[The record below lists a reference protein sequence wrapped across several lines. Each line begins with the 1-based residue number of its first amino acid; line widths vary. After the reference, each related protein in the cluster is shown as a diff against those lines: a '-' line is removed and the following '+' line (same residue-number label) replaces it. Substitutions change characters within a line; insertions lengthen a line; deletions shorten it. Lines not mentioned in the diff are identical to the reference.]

1 MNRTFPLAI
10 AVVVLLAIWL
20 GALSFYT
27 VDPTEQVL
35 LLQFGAPRE
44 VVSDQGLHVK
54 LPFVQSIQVI
64 DRRLLSLE
72 APAEEVIT
80 EDKKRIV
87 VDAFARWRV
96 VEPLKFYQTLLD
108 RIGADSRLTPFLSS
122 DLRRVLGSQSFATV
136 LSAARADLM
145 HDIRDD
151 MNAETG
157 KFGVQIA
164 DVRIRHADLP
174 PQNSQAI
181 VQRMQQER
189 KREANEF
196 RAEGSE
202 IKQRIEARAD
212 REVTVLL
219 AEANRESQ
227 ILRGEGEAEQ
237 TKILGDAYGQDADF
251 FAFYRSMQAYRD
263 ALPADTTRVLLSPN
277 SEFFRYFGQAPGGG
291 TNTAAAAA
299 APRRKKK

>member
-1 MNRTFPLAI
+1 MNRVALI
-10 AVVVLLAIWL
+10 AVALVVAFGVALA
-20 GALSFYT
+20 GASFYT

-35 LLQFGAPRE
+35 LLQFGAPLT
-44 VVSDQGLHVK
+44 VVTDEGLHTK
-54 LPFVQSIQVI
+54 IPWMQTIQVI
-64 DRRLLSLE
+64 DRRLLNLE

-87 VDAFARWRV
+87 VDAFARWRIV
-96 VEPLKFYQTLLD
+96 DPLRFYQTFLD
-108 RIGADSRLTPFLSS
+108 ETGAQLRLNPFLSS
-122 DLRRVLGSQSFATV
+122 DLRRVLGSQTFATM
-136 LSAARADLM
+136 LSSSRADLM

-151 MNAETG
+151 MNQEMG
-157 KFGVQIA
+157 RFGVEVV

-174 PQNSQAI
+174 PQNSDAI
-181 VQRMQQER
+181 FQRMQQER

-202 IKQRIEARAD
+202 IKQRIQARAE

-219 AEANRESQ
+219 AEAGRESQ

-237 TKILGDAYGQDADF
+237 TRILGDAFGQDADF

-263 ALPADTTRVLLSPN
+263 ALPADTSRVLLSPN
-277 SEFFRYFGQAPGGG
+277 SEFFRYFEQTQA
-291 TNTAAAAA
+291 ASAA
-299 APRRKKK
+299 APPRRKH

>member
-1 MNRTFPLAI
+1 MAIVLVLVVGAWLAV
-10 AVVVLLAIWL
+10 A
-20 GALSFYT
+20 SFYT

-35 LLQFGAPRE
+35 VLQFDAPLK
-44 VVSDQGLHVK
+44 VVTDEGLHVK
-54 LPFVQSIQVI
+54 IPWMQSIQVI
-64 DRRLLSLE
+64 DRRLLNLE

-87 VDAFARWRV
+87 VDAFARWRIV
-96 VEPLKFYQTLLD
+96 DPLRFYQTLLD
-108 RIGADSRLTPFLSS
+108 ETGAQLRLNPFLSS
-122 DLRRVLGSQSFATV
+122 DLRRVLGSQNFATV
-136 LSAARADLM
+136 LSSARADLM

-151 MNAETG
+151 MNQEMG
-157 KFGVQIA
+157 RFGVQVV

-181 VQRMQQER
+181 FQRMQQER

-202 IKQRIEARAD
+202 IKQRIAARAE

-219 AEANRESQ
+219 AEAGRESQ

-237 TKILGDAYGQDADF
+237 TKILGDAFGQDPDF

-277 SEFFRYFGQAPGGG
+277 SEFFRYFGEPQ
-291 TNTAAAAA
+291 TAAAKT
-299 APRRKKK
+299 PPPKRRR

>member
-1 MNRTFPLAI
+1 MNRVAVF
-10 AVVVLLAIWL
+10 AVVVVAALGVALA
-20 GALSFYT
+20 GASFYT

-35 LLQFGAPRE
+35 VLQFGAPLT
-44 VVSDQGLHVK
+44 VVTDEGLHTKV
-54 LPFVQSIQVI
+54 PGMQTIQII
-64 DRRLLSLE
+64 DRRLLNLE

-87 VDAFARWRV
+87 VDAFARWRIV
-96 VEPLKFYQTLLD
+96 DPLRFYQTFLD
-108 RIGADSRLTPFLSS
+108 ETGAQLRLNPFLSS
-122 DLRRVLGSQSFATV
+122 DLRRVLGSQTFATM
-136 LSAARADLM
+136 LSSSRADLM

-151 MNAETG
+151 MNQEMG
-157 KFGVQIA
+157 RFGVEVV

-174 PQNSQAI
+174 PQNSEAI
-181 VQRMQQER
+181 FQRMQQER

-202 IKQRIEARAD
+202 IKQRIQARAE

-219 AEANRESQ
+219 AEAGRESQ

-237 TKILGDAYGQDADF
+237 TRILGDAFGQDADF

-263 ALPADTTRVLLSPN
+263 ALPADTSRVLLSPN
-277 SEFFRYFGQAPGGG
+277 SEFFRYFEQTQNASVAAP
-291 TNTAAAAA
+291 
-299 APRRKKK
+299 PRRKH

>member
-1 MNRTFPLAI
+1 MSRVIPLAAALLI
-10 AVVVLLAIWL
+10 LLAVWL
-20 GALSFYT
+20 AAASFYT

-35 LLQFGAPRE
+35 VLQFGAPLT
-44 VVSDQGLHVK
+44 VVSDEGLHSK
-54 LPFVQSIQVI
+54 IPFMQSIQVI

-96 VEPLKFYQTLLD
+96 VDPLRFYQTLLD
-108 RIGADSRLTPFLSS
+108 RTGADLRLTPFLSS

-136 LSAARADLM
+136 LSSARGDLM

-151 MNAETG
+151 MNQEMG
-157 KFGVQIA
+157 RFGVQVA

-174 PQNSQAI
+174 QQNSQAI
-181 VQRMQQER
+181 FQRMQQER

-202 IKQRIEARAD
+202 IKQRIEARAE

-219 AEANRESQ
+219 AEAGRESQ

-251 FAFYRSMQAYRD
+251 FAFYRSMQAYKD

-277 SEFFRYFGQAPGGG
+277 SEFFRYFGQSPGASA
-291 TNTAAAAA
+291 NAAT
-299 APRRKKK
+299 APRRKRK

>member
-1 MNRTFPLAI
+1 MNRTLPLAI
-10 AVVVLLAIWL
+10 AVVVLLVIWL

-27 VDPTEQVL
+27 VDPTERILV
-35 LLQFGAPRE
+35 LQFGAPRQ
-44 VVSDQGLHVK
+44 VVSDQGLHTK

-96 VEPLKFYQTLLD
+96 TDPLKFYQTLLD
-108 RIGADSRLTPFLSS
+108 RTGAELRLTPFLSS

-151 MNAETG
+151 MNQEMG
-157 KFGVQIA
+157 RFGVQIA

-181 VQRMQQER
+181 FQRMQQER

-202 IKQRIEARAD
+202 IKQRIEARAE
-212 REVTVLL
+212 REVTVLI
-219 AEANRESQ
+219 AEATRESQ
-227 ILRGEGEAEQ
+227 ILRGEGEAQQ
-237 TKILGDAYGQDADF
+237 TKTLGDAYGQDKDF

-277 SEFFRYFGQAPGGG
+277 SEFFRYFGQAPS
-291 TNTAAAAA
+291 AAAAQAA
-299 APRRKKK
+299 APHRKRR

>member
-1 MNRTFPLAI
+1 MNRTLPLAI

-87 VDAFARWRV
+87 VDAFARWRI
-96 VEPLKFYQTLLD
+96 LDSLRFYESLIDQN
-108 RIGADSRLTPFLSS
+108 GAQSRLTPILSS
-122 DLRRVLGSQSFATV
+122 DLRRVLGSQTFSTM
-136 LSAARADLM
+136 LSSARADLM

-151 MNAETG
+151 MNQESQR
-157 KFGVQIA
+157 FGIQVV

-174 PQNSQAI
+174 SQNSEAI
-181 VQRMQQER
+181 YRRMQQER

-196 RAEGSE
+196 RAEGEE
-202 IKQRIEARAD
+202 ISQRVRARAD
-212 REVTVLL
+212 REVTVLI
-219 AEANRESQ
+219 AEADRESQ
-227 ILRGEGEAEQ
+227 ILRGEGEAEK
-237 TKILGDAYGQDADF
+237 TRILADAYGQDADF
-251 FAFYRSMQAYRD
+251 FSFYRSMQAYQD
-263 ALPADTTRVLLSPN
+263 ALPGSNTTFVVSPD
-277 SEFFRYFGQAPGGG
+277 SDFFRYFTQAGGQAASTPAR
-291 TNTAAAAA
+291 AA
-299 APRRKKK
+299 RKHR

>member
-1 MNRTFPLAI
+1 MNRTLPIAI
-10 AVVVLLAIWL
+10 ALVALLGVWL
-20 GALSFYT
+20 AALSFYT
-27 VDPTEQVL
+27 VDPTERVL
-35 LLQFGAPRE
+35 VLQFGAPIR
-44 VVSDQGLHVK
+44 VVSDQGLHTK
-54 LPFVQSIQVI
+54 IPFIQSIQFI
-64 DRRLLSLE
+64 DRRLLNLE

-96 VEPLKFYQTLLD
+96 VDPLRFYQTLLD
-108 RIGADSRLTPFLSS
+108 QTGAQLRLTPFLSS

-151 MNAETG
+151 MNQEMG
-157 KFGVQIA
+157 RFGVQVA

-174 PQNSQAI
+174 QQNSQAI
-181 VQRMQQER
+181 FQRMQQER

-202 IKQRIEARAD
+202 IKQRIEARAE
-212 REVTVLL
+212 REATVLI
-219 AEANRESQ
+219 AEATRESQ

-237 TKILGDAYGQDADF
+237 TKILGGAYGQDTDF
-251 FAFYRSMQAYRD
+251 FAFYRSMQAYKD
-263 ALPADTTRVLLSPN
+263 ALPADTTRVVLSPN
-277 SEFFRYFGQAPGGG
+277 SEFFRYFGQAA
-291 TNTAAAAA
+291 TASAAAT
-299 APRRKKK
+299 APRRKRK

>member
-1 MNRTFPLAI
+1 MMRAI
-10 AVVVLLAIWL
+10 PVAVALVVLLAIWL
-20 GALSFYT
+20 AVSSFYT

-35 LLQFGAPRE
+35 VLQFAAPLK
-44 VVSDQGLHVK
+44 VVTDEGLHAK
-54 LPFVQSIQVI
+54 IPFVQTIQVI
-64 DRRLLSLE
+64 DRRLLNLE

-87 VDAFARWRV
+87 VDAFARWRIID
-96 VEPLKFYQTLLD
+96 PLRFYQSLLD
-108 RIGADSRLTPFLSS
+108 ETGAQLRLNPFLSS
-122 DLRRVLGSQSFATV
+122 DLRRVLGSQTFATM
-136 LSAARADLM
+136 LSSARADLM

-151 MNAETG
+151 MNQETRR
-157 KFGVQIA
+157 FGVEVV

-174 PQNSQAI
+174 LQNSEAI
-181 VQRMQQER
+181 FQRMQQER

-212 REVTVLL
+212 REATVLI
-219 AEANRESQ
+219 AEAGRESQ

-237 TKILGDAYGQDADF
+237 TKILGDAYGQDPDF

-263 ALPADTTRVLLSPN
+263 ALPADTTRFVLSPD
-277 SEFFRYFGQAPGGG
+277 SEFFRYFGQAQSAG
-291 TNTAAAAA
+291 A
-299 APRRKKK
+299 APAAKRHR

>member
-1 MNRTFPLAI
+1 MNRTLPLVI
-10 AVVVLLAIWL
+10 AALVLLVVWL

-27 VDPTEQVL
+27 VDPTERVL
-35 LLQFGAPRE
+35 VLQFGAPRQ
-44 VVSDQGLHVK
+44 VVSDQGLHAK

-96 VEPLKFYQTLLD
+96 IDPLRFYQTLLD
-108 RIGADSRLTPFLSS
+108 RTGAELRLTPFLSS

-157 KFGVQIA
+157 RFGVQVV

-181 VQRMQQER
+181 FQRMQQER

-212 REVTVLL
+212 REVTVLI
-219 AEANRESQ
+219 AEATRESE
-227 ILRGEGEAEQ
+227 ILRGEGEAQQ
-237 TKILGDAYGQDADF
+237 TKILGDAYGQDPDF

-277 SEFFRYFGQAPGGG
+277 SEFFRYFGQA
-291 TNTAAAAA
+291 AA
-299 APRRKKK
+299 APAPAPAQRKGK

>member
-1 MNRTFPLAI
+1 MNCTLPLAI
-10 AVVVLLAIWL
+10 AVAFLLGLWL
-20 GALSFYT
+20 AALSFFT
-27 VDPTEQVL
+27 VDPTERVL
-35 LLQFGAPRE
+35 VLQFGAPLR

-54 LPFVQSIQVI
+54 IPFMQSIQVI

-96 VEPLKFYQTLLD
+96 VDPLRFYQTALD
-108 RIGADSRLTPFLSS
+108 QTGAQLRLTPFLSS
-122 DLRRVLGSQSFATV
+122 DLRRVLGSQTFITV
-136 LSAARADLM
+136 LSSARADLM
-145 HDIRDD
+145 HAIRDD
-151 MNAETG
+151 MNQETG
-157 KFGVQIA
+157 RFGVQVV

-174 PQNSQAI
+174 TQNSQAI
-181 VQRMQQER
+181 FQRMQQER

-202 IKQRIEARAD
+202 IKQRIEARAE
-212 REVTVLL
+212 REVTVLI
-219 AEANRESQ
+219 AEAERESR
-227 ILRGEGEAEQ
+227 ILRGEGEAQQ

-277 SEFFRYFGQAPGGG
+277 SEFFRYFGQAPNA
-291 TNTAAAAA
+291 THAA
-299 APRRKKK
+299 APRRKRK

>member
-1 MNRTFPLAI
+1 MNRTLPLAI
-10 AVVVLLAIWL
+10 AVAVLLAMWL

-27 VDPTEQVL
+27 VDPTERVL
-35 LLQFGAPRE
+35 VLQFGAPRQ
-44 VVSDQGLHVK
+44 VVSDQGLHTK
-54 LPFVQSIQVI
+54 LPFVQSIQYI

-96 VEPLKFYQTLLD
+96 TDPLKFYQTLLD
-108 RIGADSRLTPFLSS
+108 RTGAELRLTPFLSS

-136 LSAARADLM
+136 LSSARADLM

-151 MNAETG
+151 MNQEMG
-157 KFGVQIA
+157 RFGVQIA

-174 PQNSQAI
+174 QQNSQAI
-181 VQRMQQER
+181 FQRMQQER

-202 IKQRIEARAD
+202 IKQRIEARAE
-212 REVTVLL
+212 RERTVLI
-219 AEANRESQ
+219 AEATRESQ
-227 ILRGEGEAEQ
+227 ILRGEGEAQQ
-237 TKILGDAYGQDADF
+237 TKLLGDAYGQDPDF

-277 SEFFRYFGQAPGGG
+277 SEFFRYFGQAPGAV
-291 TNTAAAAA
+291 AAPA
-299 APRRKKK
+299 APRRKRK

>member
-1 MNRTFPLAI
+1 MSRALPLAI
-10 AVVVLLAIWL
+10 ALVILLVLWL
-20 GALSFYT
+20 VALSFYT
-27 VDPTEQVL
+27 VDPTERVL
-35 LLQFGAPRE
+35 VLQFGAPRE
-44 VVSDQGLHVK
+44 VVSDQGLHAK
-54 LPFVQSIQVI
+54 LPFVQSIQII

-87 VDAFARWRV
+87 VDAFARWRIV
-96 VEPLKFYQTLLD
+96 DPLRFYQTLLD
-108 RIGADSRLTPFLSS
+108 RSGAELRLTPFLSS

-157 KFGVQIA
+157 RFGVQVA

-174 PQNSQAI
+174 QQNSQAI
-181 VQRMQQER
+181 FQRMQQER

-202 IKQRIEARAD
+202 IKQRIEARAE
-212 REVTVLL
+212 REVTVLI
-219 AEANRESQ
+219 AEATRESQ
-227 ILRGEGEAEQ
+227 ILRGEGEAQQ
-237 TKILGDAYGQDADF
+237 TKLLGDAYGQDPDF
-251 FAFYRSMQAYRD
+251 FAFYRSMQAYKD

-277 SEFFRYFGQAPGGG
+277 SEFFRYFGQAP
-291 TNTAAAAA
+291 NAASRA
-299 APRRKKK
+299 APAPRGKRK

>member
-1 MNRTFPLAI
+1 MNRTLPLAI
-10 AVVVLLAIWL
+10 AVVVLLVIWL

-27 VDPTEQVL
+27 VDPTERVL
-35 LLQFGAPRE
+35 LLQFGAPRQ
-44 VVSDQGLHVK
+44 VVSDQGLHAK

-96 VEPLKFYQTLLD
+96 IDPLKYYQTLLD
-108 RIGADSRLTPFLSS
+108 RTGAELRLTPFLSS

-151 MNAETG
+151 MNQEMG
-157 KFGVQIA
+157 RFGVQIA

-181 VQRMQQER
+181 FQRMQQER

-202 IKQRIEARAD
+202 IKQRIEARAE
-212 REVTVLL
+212 REVTVLI
-219 AEANRESQ
+219 AEATRESQ
-227 ILRGEGEAEQ
+227 ILRGEGEAQQ
-237 TKILGDAYGQDADF
+237 TKTLGDAYGQDKDF

-263 ALPADTTRVLLSPN
+263 ALPADTTRVVLSPN
-277 SEFFRYFGQAPGGG
+277 SEFFRYFGQAP
-291 TNTAAAAA
+291 NAATAQAA
-299 APRRKKK
+299 APSHRKK